1 MPTNTPAPESGLAP
15 VDSRLTGDDA
25 VRLIERSQTGH
36 FVVQDDRIV
45 YANPTLATLLGW
57 SVAELVGQLHEVTT
71 PPDLRERTREIVA
84 RRLAGQAGR
93 PGQMPCLRRDGSRF
107 DTRIFATLVR
117 FAGRPAVLVT
127 LHDITELTTALR
139 QARWNAE
146 MLTRTESLCR
156 SGSFEVSLP
165 DGRVTPSVGLRELV
179 EWPADA
185 GAAQIDALD
194 WIPPDERDFVAGIWR
209 TAAAGEPFDFQ
220 HRILTGSGRRLVVLH
235 RGRVEEDGDGGR
247 RGIALLQDITAQ
259 REAELRVQELAT
271 HDEVTGLPNRSA
283 FLDQVD
289 AAIVSAGWDERIVV
303 LLTIDVPRIGE
314 LRDRM
319 GFGAGDMLAMALASR
334 LQQDLREGESVA
346 QLGNQEFALLLEL
359 PEAAASFKDFVLE
372 RATELK
378 LALEAPVQIASTE
391 TYARCVIGVA
401 SFPGDAQRPV
411 ELLERAQTAR
421 LRATSEAAVVLYE
434 PDSNVRALREMRIEV
449 LLRQA
454 IADGE
459 LELHFQPQ
467 VDMSSGVV
475 SGAEALL
482 RWTSSAI
489 GSVSPA
495 EFIPVAER
503 TGLIGAVGEWVL
515 RRVCRQIA
523 DWRTAGVPVVRIG
536 VNFSPPQLQRRD
548 LAGHIQAIM
557 LETGVD
563 PSLLGVEVTEGTVMA
578 DVAHAAAVLQEIKA
592 LGIEVSLDD
601 FGTGFSS
608 LSCLRSLPIDVVKVD
623 RSFVHDVTASP
634 ADVSVTRA
642 IITMAHGLQLK
653 VLAEGVETE
662 GQLGLLAANRCDYM
676 QGYWFSRALPA
687 DEFAALLREDRRLPE
702 RFVTRARNSRTLLL
716 VDDEEGI
723 LASLKR
729 LLRRD
734 GYTIVTANSAAQGLQ
749 RLAEGEV
756 DVIVSDQRMPGMT
769 GVEFLRRAKDLY
781 PHTIRLVLSGYTELQ
796 SIIDAINEGA
806 IYKFLT
812 KPWDDTRLREHV
824 AEAFRQKEMADE
836 NRRLAR
842 RVECANADYL
852 ALNARLESMVAQQ
865 RDEAE
870 LLALAAS
877 GTREA
882 LEALPAPVLVV
893 DADGTLAFVNEEA
906 RRLLP
911 QTAGEIGGPAAESL
925 PADLWR
931 ALGSA
936 PGAEPLVVDLA
947 GQEHRLV
954 TRTLLRNGDAHGR
967 ILLLMAQF
975 QTETD

>member
-1 MPTNTPAPESGLAP
+1 MPRYTPAPKSELAP
-15 VDSRLTGDDA
+15 AGRRLDGDDA
-25 VRLIERSQTGH
+25 VRLIEHSQTGH
-36 FVVQDDRIV
+36 FVVQDEHIV
-45 YANPTLATLLGW
+45 YANPTLATMLGW
-57 SVAELVGQLHEVTT
+57 SADELIGQPHEITT
-71 PPDLRERTREIVA
+71 PAELRERAREIVA
-84 RRLAGQAGR
+84 RRLAGHAGR

-107 DTRIFATLVR
+107 DAGIFATLVQ
-117 FAGRPAVLVT
+117 FAERPAVLVT

-139 QARWNAE
+139 QADWNAE
-146 MLTRTESLCR
+146 MLARTESLCR

-165 DGRVTPSVGLRELV
+165 DGRVTPSAGLRELV
-179 EWPADA
+179 EWPVDA

-194 WIPPDERDFVAGIWR
+194 WIPPDERAFVGGIWR
-209 TAAAGEPFDFQ
+209 TATAGEPFDFQ
-220 HRILTGSGRRLVVLH
+220 HRILTASGQRLVVLH
-235 RGRVEEDGDGGR
+235 RGCVEEDGNGGR

-259 REAELRVQELAT
+259 REAELRLQERAT
-271 HDEVTGLPNRSA
+271 HDEVTGLPNRTA

-289 AAIVSAGWDERIVV
+289 AAIVSAGWAERIVV

-319 GFGAGDMLAMALASR
+319 GFGAGDALAMALASR

-359 PEAAASFKDFVLE
+359 PLAAADFKDVVLK
-372 RATELK
+372 RAGELR
-378 LALEAPVQIASTE
+378 LALETPVRIASTE
-391 TYARCVIGVA
+391 TFARCVIGVA
-401 SFPGDAQRPV
+401 SFPGDAQRPA
-411 ELLERAQTAR
+411 ELLELAQTAR
-421 LRATSEAAVVLYE
+421 LRATPEAAVVLYE
-434 PDSNVRALREMRIEV
+434 PNSNVRALREMRVEA

-454 IADGE
+454 IADDE
-459 LELHFQPQ
+459 LELHYQPQ

-475 SGAEALL
+475 CGAEALL

-489 GSVSPA
+489 GQVSPA
-495 EFIPVAER
+495 EFIPIAER

-515 RRVCRQIA
+515 RRACRQIA
-523 DWRTAGVPVVRIG
+523 DWRAAGVSVVRIG
-536 VNFSPPQLQRRD
+536 VNFSPPQLQQWD
-548 LAGHIQAIM
+548 LAAHIQATL

-563 PSLLGVEVTEGTVMA
+563 PSLLGVEVTEGTVMT
-578 DVAHAAAVLQEIKA
+578 DVAHAATVLREIKA

-623 RSFVHDVTASP
+623 RSFVHDVTAAP

-662 GQLGLLAANRCDYM
+662 GQLSLLAANRCDFV
-676 QGYWFSRALPA
+676 QGHWFSRALPA
-687 DEFAALLREDRRLPE
+687 DEFAALLREERRLPD

-734 GYTIVTANSAAQGLQ
+734 GYSVVTADSAAQGLQ
-749 RLAEGEV
+749 RLAEVEV

-781 PHTIRLVLSGYTELQ
+781 PHTIRMVLSGYTELQ

-812 KPWDDTRLREHV
+812 KPWDDARLRQHV
-824 AEAFRQKEMADE
+824 AEAFRQKDMADE

-842 RVECANADYL
+842 QVESANADYL
-852 ALNARLESMVAQQ
+852 ALNARLETLVAQQ
-865 RDEAE
+865 RGEAE
-870 LLALAAS
+870 LLALAAN

-906 RRLLP
+906 RRQIP
-911 QTAGEIGGPAAESL
+911 QTAGEIGGPAAQAL

-931 ALGSA
+931 ALSSA
-936 PGAEPLVVDLA
+936 PTVEPMVVDLA
-947 GQEHRLV
+947 GHEHRLV
-954 TRTLLRNGDAHGR
+954 TRTLLRNGSAHGR